1 MEYFAFSGGEKTKPI
16 RQATR
21 CRCGIAGLI
30 KANLADPKGVE
41 QKPVDDGRSFIVPHP
56 SSFQPLSRG
65 CQLINRFKRQIDRLI
80 ASFFLKE
87 RRNAKIILMWGFFL
101 DGAG

>member
-1 MEYFAFSGGEKTKPI
+1 MSTSVYI
-16 RQATR
+16 QRDY
-21 CRCGIAGLI
+21 GIFCVFGRREN